1 MVILW
6 FRYLYRYT
14 LCSFV
19 VRVCVATHHTT
30 PPPHKTALHYNQAQ
44 AHTHTYTDTHTKTK
58 THRHSKTK
66 TRTKGTKKPC
76 TMHFFA
82 CWFHNPAIREL
93 PFLFL
98 FWMILLVY
106 CIALYCVLLLFVYL
120 SIYLLRVYLYMY
132 CCCYCC
138 FRYLNGVCPIRDGH
152 CGHHQHTRTSTI
164 YL

>member
-1 MVILW
+1 MVIFIVLSVYSVF
-6 FRYLYRYT
+6 FRGAHV
-14 LCSFV
+14 CSH
-19 VRVCVATHHTT
+19 TSHHHHHT
-30 PPPHKTALHYNQAQ
+30 KLHYTTTKHKHTHIHT
-44 AHTHTYTDTHTKTK
+44 HTHTYTHTKTK

-66 TRTKGTKKPC
+66 TRTKGTEKPC
-76 TMHFFA
+76 AMHFFA

-106 CIALYCVLLLFVYL
+106 CIAFYCVLLLFVYL
-120 SIYLLRVYLYMY
+120 SIYIRVYLYM
-132 CCCYCC
+132 YCC

-152 CGHHQHTRTSTI
+152 CGHHQHARTGTI